1 MCLALRTWLRAML
14 RPSSPLRPQL
24 SGATKDSRPA
34 VVLCV
39 LVMRRR
45 PVTTY
50 ERRKE
55 IRILVM
61 TRLVHDEVIRL
72 VSEEH
77 ADRAA

>member
-1 MCLALRTWLRAML
+1 
-14 RPSSPLRPQL
+14 
-24 SGATKDSRPA
+24 
-34 VVLCV
+34 
-39 LVMRRR
+39 MRRR

-55 IRILVM
+55 IRDLVM

-77 ADRAA
+77 ADRAAGWLTEIMEGVGDLVVNGDVSQEKRVPIKADTSICESWGDK